1 MELLKL
7 LSTNEVVAQI
17 VSFLIVFFVL
27 RALLWKRVLGILDGR
42 REKISGELQAVEKAK
57 QDTEGLRV
65 KYEALLGAI
74 QEAAEVRFRERT
86 QDGEKEAQA
95 IKDKARQD
103 ALKIIEDAKRELRFE
118 VAKSRQELKDWM
130 VATIL
135 RVSEDILMEKLS
147 SEGDRMLIEDF
158 LKRAEESKDTI

>member
-17 VSFLIVFFVL
+17 ISFLIVFFVL
-27 RALLWKRVLGILDGR
+27 RALLWKRVLNVLDSR
-42 REKISGELQAVEKAK
+42 REKISGDLQAVEKAK
-57 QDTEGLRV
+57 KDTDELRA

-74 QEAAEVRFRERT
+74 QEAAEARFKEKT
-86 QDGEKEAQA
+86 LEGEKEAQV

-103 ALKIIEDAKRELRFE
+103 AAKIIEDAKKELRFE
-118 VAKSRQELKDWM
+118 TAKSRQELKDWM

-135 RVSEDILMEKLS
+135 RVSEDILKEKLS
-147 SEGDRMLIEDF
+147 SAGDRMLVEDF
-158 LKRAEESKDTI
+158 LKRAQESKDTI